1 MDEIL
6 REAFARARHRVGLI
20 FLDILWKAIWLVGTV
35 SAVFLVIV
43 WFGSELRGIAW
54 EDTGVRAVNAL
65 VTVMLIREF
74 WAANGA
80 AIVLSAAALIALS
93 ASAWFLLE
101 ALARYRMVDVVAGFS
116 PSSDPEPRRV

>member
-6 REAFARARHRVGLI
+6 REAFSRARHRVGLI

-65 VTVMLIREF
+65 IMVMVFRQF

-80 AIVLSAAALIALS
+80 AIYSAPRRHRPLRQCLVHARGLGQISNGGCRRRFQPAL
-93 ASAWFLLE
+93 
-101 ALARYRMVDVVAGFS
+101 RS
-116 PSSDPEPRRV
+116 PSHGGF